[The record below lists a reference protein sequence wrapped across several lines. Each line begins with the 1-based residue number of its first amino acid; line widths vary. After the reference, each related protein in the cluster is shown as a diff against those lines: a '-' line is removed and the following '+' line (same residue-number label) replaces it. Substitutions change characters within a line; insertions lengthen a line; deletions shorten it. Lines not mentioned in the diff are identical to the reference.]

1 MAVVTTEMAF
11 GCKLVEEVAAPFGA
25 VNTFDYSLPDLLMRG
40 GAGTSPVVSEVWSG
54 TFTLVAGAVTVS
66 LAALTRTGR
75 TSLDLTNKRVLG
87 FRIDNLGTAS
97 ITLATGATTG
107 YVIGD
112 GIVVGPGGSAQVWHP
127 TGFGTVT
134 ASLFNI
140 DAAGTGTD
148 SFRLAIWAGTV

>member
-87 FRIDNLGTAS
+87 FRIDNLGTAA